1 MKELISLFTTFFRI
15 GLFTFGGGYAMLPLI
30 QREVVEKHNWADE
43 DEVMDYYAVGQCT
56 PGVIAVNVATFIGY
70 KKKGI
75 PGGIFATLG
84 VVCPSIIIISIIA
97 ACLTHF
103 SDNVYVQ
110 HALAGIRLAVCALVT
125 VSIFKLFKKG
135 IVDAVT
141 ALIALGV
148 FLLMRFF
155 DITPV
160 ISVVLAA
167 VVGIVFRCVIKKGGK
182 KSADKKDDKAAS
194 DKAEDSM
201 ENVSDDKKGEAK

>member
-30 QREVVEKHNWADE
+30 QREVVEKHKWASE

-75 PGGIFATLG
+75 AGGIFATLG

-110 HALAGIRLAVCALVT
+110 HALAGIRLAVCALVS
-125 VSIFKLFKKG
+125 VSVFKLFKKG

-141 ALIALGV
+141 ALIAIGV
-148 FLLMRFF
+148 FALMRLLNLS
-155 DITPV
+155 PV
-160 ISVVLAA
+160 ISVA
-167 VVGIVFRCVIKKGGK
+167 VSALVGIIFRCVL
-182 KSADKKDDKAAS
+182 KKDG
-194 DKAEDSM
+194 KAERVDVDNNS
-201 ENVSDDKKGEAK
+201 NVTEDKKGETK

>member
-1 MKELISLFTTFFRI
+1 MKALLSLFTTFFRI

-30 QREVVEKHNWADE
+30 QREVVEKHKWASE

-110 HALAGIRLAVCALVT
+110 HALAGIRLAVCALVS
-125 VSIFKLFKKG
+125 VSIFKLLKKG
-135 IVDAVT
+135 IVDAIT
-141 ALIALGV
+141 ALIAVGV
-148 FLLMRFF
+148 FALMSIV

-160 ISVVLAA
+160 ISVAISA
-167 VVGIVFRCVIKKGGK
+167 IVGIIFRCVL
-182 KSADKKDDKAAS
+182 KKDG
-194 DKAEDSM
+194 KAESTDANKNSNAT
-201 ENVSDDKKGEAK
+201 EDKKGETK